1 MFSMPHRLLDM
12 PVLSEMKAVSK
23 ISVQSHKYIVLAGK
37 GLSSGS
43 GIFVYI
49 HIHMCGRLHK

>member
-23 ISVQSHKYIVLAGK
+23 ISIQSHKYIVLAGK

-49 HIHMCGRLHK
+49 YICGRLHK